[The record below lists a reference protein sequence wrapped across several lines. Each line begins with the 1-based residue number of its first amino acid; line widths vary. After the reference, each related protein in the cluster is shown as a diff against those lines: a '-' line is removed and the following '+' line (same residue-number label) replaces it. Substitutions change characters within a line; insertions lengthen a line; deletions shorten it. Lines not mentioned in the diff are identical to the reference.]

1 MQNKG
6 FVTVFAALLALV
18 CAFYISFSFV
28 TNRYEKKAEEYALQ
42 SGNPAKHYLDSISTE
57 KVWFGYTYKQAQ
69 EMQIGLGLDLKGGM
83 NVILEISVADVL
95 KSLAAEN
102 AGNPTF
108 TAALKATQDAEVTSG
123 ADFMN
128 LFAKNFKQI
137 DPTANLADV
146 FSTYQLKEKIKKDT
160 PDSEVL
166 SILKKE
172 MDDALS
178 NSFQVLRNRIDR
190 FGVVAPNIQRLE
202 QAGRILVELP
212 GIKEPERVKKLLQGS
227 ANLEFW
233 ETFSLTELYPSFAR
247 ANQLLAS
254 QSKGEAQNS
263 EADSNAADEDE
274 AAATSTEVSDS
285 NAEQEPAVV
294 ADTTQN
300 IADSLANAQAAQAAD
315 QEAQLAEFR
324 ANNPLFAKLQL
335 YVNEAGQAI
344 DGPVVG
350 YAAASD
356 TAAINAMLAQK
367 QIRDLFNRKLR
378 FAWGVKSMDPK
389 GIFYQLYA
397 LKAHDNAGH
406 PSLPDASKGGDIVVD
421 ARADFQQF
429 SNQFEVS
436 MEMTPEAGTIWAKLT
451 KENIGK
457 CVAIVLDGVV
467 YSAPR
472 VNSEIS
478 GGRSSITG
486 NFDAEEANDLA
497 NVLKS
502 GKMAAQVNIVS
513 EDVVGPTLGQ
523 EAIRASV
530 ISFIIA
536 LILLFIYMV
545 AFYGA
550 KAGLVADVCLIINAF
565 FTVGILSSFNAVLT
579 LSGIAGLVLSMGIA
593 VDANVLI
600 YERAKEELAGGKALR
615 SAVTAAYSNAFSAI
629 FDANL
634 TSLITGIILYIFG
647 TGPIQGF
654 AVTFIIGIITS
665 FISAV
670 FLSRIY
676 LESAL
681 EKGWIKS
688 LTFTGFATNWI
699 KPTRIDF
706 VKKGMTSRVVYAVLA
721 VISVVLLF
729 WPGMRKGIDF
739 TGGRNYIVNFADVE
753 KVETEPLTKALQ
765 SRFGDATVS
774 VITINASNENEVR
787 ISTNYALNSTKA
799 EDDENIKHMI
809 YDAGVECNYI
819 PNSVDFDSF
828 NNETYIPSTQ
838 KVGPSVADDIT
849 VGAIWAII
857 VSLIAIALYILFRF
871 RDIAFSIGS
880 IFGLAAN
887 TLFILGLYAILW
899 TIMPF
904 SMEIDQAFIA
914 AILTV
919 IGYSINDI
927 VVVFDRIREVR
938 TLYPTKSLYEVIN
951 EALNA
956 TMVRTINTSVS
967 TLLVLLV
974 IFFLGGTSIQS
985 FIFAMILGVV
995 IDPLT
1000 TIFLAVPTAYLFMHR
1015 KEKKKVTA

>member
-28 TNRYEKKAEEYALQ
+28 TSKYEKNAEEYALE
-42 SGNPAKHYLDSISTE
+42 SGNSAKHYLDSISTE

-95 KSLAAEN
+95 RSLAAEN

-108 TAALKATQDAEVTSG
+108 VAALNATQEAQVTSG

-137 DPTANLADV
+137 DPTAKLSDV

-160 PDSEVL
+160 PDSDVL
-166 SILKKE
+166 NILQKE
-172 MDDALS
+172 MDAALS

-212 GIKEPERVKKLLQGS
+212 GVKEPERVKKLLQGS

-233 ETFSLTELYPSFAR
+233 ETYNLAEIAGEFSK
-247 ANQLLAS
+247 ANALLAGLN
-254 QSKGEAQNS
+254 SKDTTATVAEDAAAVVVDTTGTAQPDS
-263 EADSNAADEDE
+263 LGAAAQLAQATPAVADS
-274 AAATSTEVSDS
+274 AAA
-285 NAEQEPAVV
+285 AA
-294 ADTTQN
+294 
-300 IADSLANAQAAQAAD
+300 AAQAQAIA
-315 QEAQLAEFR
+315 EAR

-335 YVNEAGQAI
+335 YVTEAGQPVE
-344 DGPVVG
+344 GPVVG
-350 YAAASD
+350 YASSSD
-356 TAAINAMLAQK
+356 TAAINAMLATK
-367 QIRDLFNRKLR
+367 QVRDLFPRKLR

-389 GIFYQLYA
+389 GIYYQLYA
-397 LKAHDNAGH
+397 LKAHDNSGH
-406 PSLPDASKGGDIVVD
+406 PSLPDVSKGGDIVVD

-486 NFDAEEANDLA
+486 NFDADEASDLA

-523 EAIRASV
+523 EAIHASV

-545 AFYGA
+545 AFYGL

-600 YERAKEELAGGKALR
+600 YERAKEELAAGKALR
-615 SAVTAAYSNAFSAI
+615 SAVTSAYSNAFSAI

-670 FLSRIY
+670 FLSRIF

-688 LTFTGFATNWI
+688 LSFTGFASGLL
-699 KPTRIDF
+699 KPTHIDF
-706 VKKGMTSRVVYAVLA
+706 VKKGYTSRVVYLVLA
-721 VISVVLLF
+721 VLSVVLLF

-753 KVETEPLTKALQ
+753 TVQTEPLTKALQ

-774 VITINASNENEVR
+774 VITINANNENEVR

-799 EDDENIKHMI
+799 EDDENIKHLI
-809 YDAGVECNYI
+809 YDAGVECGYV
-819 PNSVDFDSF
+819 PSSVAFEDF
-828 NNETYIPSTQ
+828 NNEVYIPSTQ
-838 KVGPSVADDIT
+838 KVGPSVAEDIT

-899 TIMPF
+899 TVMPF

-956 TMVRTINTSVS
+956 TMVRTLNTSIS

-1000 TIFLAVPTAYLFMHR
+1000 TIFLAVPTAYMFMGR
-1015 KEKKKVTA
+1015 KERKKVTA

>member
-1 MQNKG
+1 
-6 FVTVFAALLALV
+6 VT
-18 CAFYISFSFV
+18 S
-28 TNRYEKKAEEYALQ
+28 RYEKKAEQYAQ
-42 SGNPAKHYLDSISTE
+42 QTGKTAKSYLDSISTE

-83 NVILEISVADVL
+83 NVILEISVGDVL
-95 KSLAAEN
+95 RSLAAEN

-108 TAALKATQDAEVTSG
+108 VEALKQTQDAQVTSG
-123 ADFMN
+123 SDFMN

-137 DPTANLADV
+137 NPSANLADV

-166 SILKKE
+166 SILQKE
-172 MDDALS
+172 MDAALS

-212 GIKEPERVKKLLQGS
+212 GVKEPERVKKLLQGS

-233 ETFSLTELYPSFAR
+233 ETYNLGELLDGFVK
-247 ANQLLAS
+247 ANSILAG
-254 QSKGEAQNS
+254 QNKGVDTTN
-263 EADSNAADEDE
+263 
-274 AAATSTEVSDS
+274 V
-285 NAEQEPAVV
+285 AE
-294 ADTTQN
+294 ADTT
-300 IADSLANAQAAQAAD
+300 NAA
-315 QEAQLAEFR
+315 AQLAVAAQTAGAAPQDSAAAALAAQQQAIAEAR

-335 YVNEAGQAI
+335 YVNEAGQAVE
-344 DGPVVG
+344 GPVVG
-350 YAAASD
+350 YASASD
-356 TAAINAMLAQK
+356 TAAVNAMLATK
-367 QIRDLFNRKLR
+367 QVRDLFPRKAR

-389 GIFYQLYA
+389 GIYYQLYA
-397 LKAHDNAGH
+397 LKAHDNSGH

-429 SNQFEVS
+429 TNQFEVS

-486 NFDAEEANDLA
+486 NFDADEAGDLA

-600 YERAKEELAGGKALR
+600 YERAKEELAAGKALR

-676 LESAL
+676 LETAL
-681 EKGWIKS
+681 EKGWIKN
-688 LTFTGFATNWI
+688 LTFTGFASGLL
-699 KPTRIDF
+699 KPTHIDF
-706 VKKGMTSRVVYAVLA
+706 VKKGYTSRVVYLVLA
-721 VISVVLLF
+721 IVSVVLLF

-739 TGGRNYIVNFADVE
+739 TGGRNYIVNFADVQT
-753 KVETEPLTKALQ
+753 VQTEPLTKALQ

-774 VITINASNENEVR
+774 VITINANNENEVR

-799 EDDENIKHMI
+799 EDDEAIKQLI
-809 YDAGVECNYI
+809 YEAGVECGYV
-819 PNSVDFDSF
+819 PATVSFDDF
-828 NNETYIPSTQ
+828 NNEVYIPSTQ
-838 KVGPSVADDIT
+838 KVGPSVAEDIT

-887 TLFILGLYAILW
+887 VLFILGLYAILW
-899 TIMPF
+899 AVMPF

-956 TMVRTINTSVS
+956 TMVRTLNTSIS

-995 IDPLT
+995 IDPMT
-1000 TIFLAVPTAYLFMHR
+1000 TIFLAVPTAYLFMGR
-1015 KEKKKVTA
+1015 KERKKVAA

>member
-28 TNRYEKKAEEYALQ
+28 TSKYEKKAEEYALE
-42 SGNPAKHYLDSISTE
+42 SGNSAKHYLDSISTE

-95 KSLAAEN
+95 RSLAAEN

-108 TAALKATQDAEVTSG
+108 VAALNATQEAQVTSG

-137 DPTANLADV
+137 DPTAKLSDV

-166 SILKKE
+166 NILQKE
-172 MDDALS
+172 MDAALS

-212 GIKEPERVKKLLQGS
+212 GVKEPERVKKLLQGS

-233 ETFSLTELYPSFAR
+233 ETYNLGELLDGFVK
-247 ANQLLAS
+247 ANSMLAS
-254 QSKGEAQNS
+254 QNKKEEAVDAEAENS
-263 EADSNAADEDE
+263 TETE
-274 AAATSTEVSDS
+274 TSTEVSNEAIAEATEVPESDS
-285 NAEQEPAVV
+285 NANPSDVDDA
-294 ADTTQN
+294 
-300 IADSLANAQAAQAAD
+300 AAQQQAIA
-315 QEAQLAEFR
+315 EAR

-335 YVNEAGQAI
+335 YVTEAGQPVE
-344 DGPVVG
+344 GPVVG
-350 YAAASD
+350 YASSSD
-356 TAAINAMLAQK
+356 TAAINAMLATK
-367 QIRDLFNRKLR
+367 QVRDLFPRKLR

-389 GIFYQLYA
+389 GIYYQLYA
-397 LKAHDNAGH
+397 LKAHDNSGH
-406 PSLPDASKGGDIVVD
+406 PSLPDVSKGGDIVVD

-486 NFDAEEANDLA
+486 NFDADEASDLA

-523 EAIRASV
+523 EAIHASV

-545 AFYGA
+545 AFYGL

-600 YERAKEELAGGKALR
+600 YERAKEELAAGKALR
-615 SAVTAAYSNAFSAI
+615 SAVTSAYSNAFSAI

-670 FLSRIY
+670 FLSRIF

-688 LTFTGFATNWI
+688 LSFTGLASGLL
-699 KPTRIDF
+699 KPTHIDF
-706 VKKGMTSRVVYAVLA
+706 VKKGYTSRVVYLVLA
-721 VISVVLLF
+721 VLSVVLLF

-753 KVETEPLTKALQ
+753 TVQTEPLTKALQ
-765 SRFGDATVS
+765 SRFGDAIVS
-774 VITINASNENEVR
+774 VITINANNENEVR

-799 EDDENIKHMI
+799 EDDENIKHLI
-809 YDAGVECNYI
+809 YDAGVECGYV
-819 PNSVDFDSF
+819 PSSVAFEGF
-828 NNETYIPSTQ
+828 NNEVYIPSTQ
-838 KVGPSVADDIT
+838 KVGPSVAEDIT

-899 TIMPF
+899 TVMPF

-956 TMVRTINTSVS
+956 TMVRTLNTSIS

-1000 TIFLAVPTAYLFMHR
+1000 TIFLAVPTAYLFMGR
-1015 KEKKKVTA
+1015 KERKKVTA

>member
-28 TNRYEKKAEEYALQ
+28 TSRYEKKAEQYAQ
-42 SGNPAKHYLDSISTE
+42 QTGKTAKSYLDSISTE

-83 NVILEISVADVL
+83 NVILEISVGDVL
-95 KSLAAEN
+95 RSLAAEN

-108 TAALKATQDAEVTSG
+108 VEALKQTQDAQVTSG
-123 ADFMN
+123 SDFMN

-137 DPTANLADV
+137 NPSANLADV

-166 SILKKE
+166 SILQKE
-172 MDDALS
+172 MDAALS

-212 GIKEPERVKKLLQGS
+212 GVKEPERVKKLLQGS

-233 ETFSLTELYPSFAR
+233 ETYNLSELLDGFVK
-247 ANQLLAS
+247 ANSVLAS
-254 QSKGEAQNS
+254 QNKKEEAVDTEVENSTEAETETATEVSS
-263 EADSNAADEDE
+263 EAIAEATEVPESDSNAAQSDADD
-274 AAATSTEVSDS
+274 AAAQQQAI
-285 NAEQEPAVV
+285 AEA
-294 ADTTQN
+294 
-300 IADSLANAQAAQAAD
+300 
-315 QEAQLAEFR
+315 R

-335 YVNEAGQAI
+335 YVNEAGQAVE
-344 DGPVVG
+344 GPVVG
-350 YAAASD
+350 YASASD
-356 TAAINAMLAQK
+356 TAAVNAMLATK
-367 QIRDLFNRKLR
+367 QVRDLFPRKAR

-389 GIFYQLYA
+389 GIYYQLYA
-397 LKAHDNAGH
+397 LKAHDNSGH

-429 SNQFEVS
+429 TNQFEVS

-486 NFDAEEANDLA
+486 NFDADEAGDLA

-600 YERAKEELAGGKALR
+600 YERAKEELAAGKALR

-676 LESAL
+676 LETAL
-681 EKGWIKS
+681 EKGWIKN
-688 LTFTGFATNWI
+688 LTFTGFASGLL
-699 KPTRIDF
+699 KPTHIDF
-706 VKKGMTSRVVYAVLA
+706 VKKGYTSRVVYLVLA
-721 VISVVLLF
+721 IVSVVLLF

-739 TGGRNYIVNFADVE
+739 TGGRNYIVNFADVQT
-753 KVETEPLTKALQ
+753 VQTEPLTKALQ

-774 VITINASNENEVR
+774 VITINANNENEVR

-799 EDDENIKHMI
+799 EDDEAIKQLI
-809 YDAGVECNYI
+809 YEAGVECGYV
-819 PNSVDFDSF
+819 PATVSFDDF
-828 NNETYIPSTQ
+828 NNEVYIPSTQ
-838 KVGPSVADDIT
+838 KVGPSVAEDIT

-887 TLFILGLYAILW
+887 VLFILGLYAILW
-899 TIMPF
+899 AVMPF

-956 TMVRTINTSVS
+956 TMVRTLNTSIS

-995 IDPLT
+995 IDPMT
-1000 TIFLAVPTAYLFMHR
+1000 TIFLAVPTAYLFMGR
-1015 KEKKKVTA
+1015 KERKKVAA

>member
-6 FVTVFAALLALV
+6 FVTVFATLLALV

-28 TNRYEKKAEEYALQ
+28 TNHHEKKAEEYALQ
-42 SGNPAKHYLDSISTE
+42 TGRTAKYYLDSISTE

-95 KSLAAEN
+95 KALAAEN

-108 TAALKATQDAEVTSG
+108 TAALKATQDAQVTSG
-123 ADFMN
+123 ADFMD
-128 LFAKNFKQI
+128 LFAKKYKEI

-160 PDSEVL
+160 PDAEVL

-172 MDDALS
+172 MNDALS

-190 FGVVAPNIQRLE
+190 FGVIAPNIQRLE

-212 GIKEPERVKKLLQGS
+212 GIKDPERVKKLLQGS

-233 ETFSLTELYPSFAR
+233 ETYNLNEISADLIK
-247 ANQLLAS
+247 ANSILANLN
-254 QSKGEAQNS
+254 KAEN
-263 EADSNAADEDE
+263 ETAADAVAEE
-274 AAATSTEVSDS
+274 SSQTAAADTENSGEIS
-285 NAEQEPAVV
+285 P
-294 ADTTQN
+294 
-300 IADSLANAQAAQAAD
+300 ADSLAALAEAQAK
-315 QEAQLAEFR
+315 AEVEMR
-324 ANNPLFAKLQL
+324 ANNPLFTKLIP
-335 YVNEAGQAI
+335 YFNENGQAVE
-344 DGPVVG
+344 GPVVG
-350 YAAASD
+350 YALSSD

-367 QIRDLFNRKLR
+367 QVRDLFPRKLK
-378 FAWGVKSMDPK
+378 FAWSVKSMDDK
-389 GIFYQLYA
+389 DLYYQLYA

-421 ARADFQQF
+421 ANAGFQQF
-429 SNQFEVS
+429 TNEFEVS
-436 MEMTPEAGTIWAKLT
+436 MEMTPEAGTIWAKIT
-451 KENIGK
+451 KDNIGK
-457 CVAIVLDGVV
+457 CIAIVLDGVV

-472 VNSEIS
+472 VNGEIS

-486 NFDAEEANDLA
+486 HFDSEEANDLA

-502 GKMAAQVNIVS
+502 GKMAAPVNIVS

-523 EAIRASV
+523 EAIDASV
-530 ISFIIA
+530 RSFIIA
-536 LILLFIYMV
+536 LVLLFIYMV
-545 AFYGA
+545 AFYGM
-550 KAGLVADVCLIINAF
+550 KAGLVADVCLIVNAF

-579 LSGIAGLVLSMGIA
+579 LSGIAGLVLAMGIA

-600 YERAKEELAGGKALR
+600 YERAKEELAAGRSLR
-615 SAVTAAYSNAFSAI
+615 SAVSAAYSNAFSAI

-634 TSLITGIILYIFG
+634 TSLITGIILYVFG

-665 FISAV
+665 FITAV

-676 LESAL
+676 LETAL
-681 EKGWIKS
+681 EKGWIKT
-688 LTFTGFATNWI
+688 LTFTGFATGWI
-699 KPTRIDF
+699 KTPNIDF
-706 VKKGMTSRVVYAVLA
+706 VKRGKTSRYVYAVIAA
-721 VISVVLLF
+721 VCVVLLF
-729 WPGMRKGIDF
+729 FPGMRKGIDF
-739 TGGRNYIVNFADVE
+739 TGGRNYVVQFVDIE
-753 KVETEPLTKALQ
+753 KVQTDNLTQALQ
-765 SRFGDATVS
+765 NKFGEATVS

-787 ISTNYALNSTKA
+787 ISTNYALNSTSA
-799 EDDENIKHMI
+799 EDDENIKKMI
-809 YDAGVECNYI
+809 YDAAVECGNI
-819 PNSVDFDSF
+819 PAGVSFDDF
-828 NNETYIPSTQ
+828 NTETYILSTQ
-838 KVGPSVADDIT
+838 KVGPSIAEDIT
-849 VGAIWAII
+849 IGAIWAIVI
-857 VSLIAIALYILFRF
+857 SLIAIALYILLRF
-871 RDIAFSIGS
+871 RNIAFSIGAVL
-880 IFGLAAN
+880 GLAAN
-887 TLFILGLYAILW
+887 TLFILGAYACLW
-899 TIMPF
+899 VMMPF

-914 AILTV
+914 AILTI

-938 TLYPTKSLYEVIN
+938 GLYPNKSLYDVIN

-956 TMVRTINTSVS
+956 TMIRTINTSAS
-967 TLLVLLV
+967 TFLVLLV
-974 IFFLGGTSIQS
+974 IFCLGGTSIQS

-1000 TIFLAVPTAYLFMHR
+1000 TIFLAVPAAYTFMT
-1015 KEKKKVTA
+1015 KKDKKKIKA